1 MRHNSPALSDDG
13 AGSFFLVR
21 EGGTKEGVW
30 VGERVICSVG
40 VMRVEKVVFDGVW
53 KKQQCGDNMAAL
65 GGTGIICAV

>member
-1 MRHNSPALSDDG
+1 M
-13 AGSFFLVR
+13 R